1 MVTGLLDG
9 YTKTSLRFFG
19 PSPQRIRVNN
29 RRAFILLLMLVVAGC
44 ATAPIQE
51 MSDARQAIAAAQ
63 DAEAASVPLDDA
75 QRLLSEAE
83 AQIRSGYWGM
93 ARANAIRARDLA
105 VNALNA
111 IQGDPQ
117 N

>member
-1 MVTGLLDG
+1 M
-9 YTKTSLRFFG
+9 
-19 PSPQRIRVNN
+19 NN
-29 RRAFILLLMLVVAGC
+29 RRALILLLTLVGAGC
-44 ATAPIQE
+44 AAAPIQE
-51 MSDARQAIAAAQ
+51 MSDARQAIAAAE
-63 DAEAASVPLDDA
+63 DAEAAQLAPVPLTDA

-83 AQIRSGYWGM
+83 AQIRSGLWGM

-111 IQGDPQ
+111 SQADPQ

>member
-1 MVTGLLDG
+1 MV
-9 YTKTSLRFFG
+9 
-19 PSPQRIRVNN
+19 IRRVL
-29 RRAFILLLMLVVAGC
+29 ILFLMLFVAGC
-44 ATAPIQE
+44 VSAPIQE
-51 MSDARQAIAAAQ
+51 MSDARQAISAAE
-63 DAEAASVPLDDA
+63 DAEAEPAPLTDA

-83 AQIRSGYWGM
+83 AQIRSGLWGM

-111 IQGDPQ
+111 IQADSQ

>member
-1 MVTGLLDG
+1 MVVRR
-9 YTKTSLRFFG
+9 SL
-19 PSPQRIRVNN
+19 V
-29 RRAFILLLMLVVAGC
+29 LLLMLVVAGC
-44 ATAPIQE
+44 AAAPIQE
-51 MSDARQAIAAAQ
+51 MSDARQAIAAAEA
-63 DAEAASVPLDDA
+63 AEAVSEPLTDA

-83 AQIRSGYWGM
+83 AQIRSGLWGM

-111 IQGDPQ
+111 IQADPQ

>member
-1 MVTGLLDG
+1 MVAGLLDG
-9 YTKTSLRFFG
+9 YTDTSLGFLG
-19 PSPQRIRVNN
+19 PSPQRVRVII
-29 RRAFILLLMLVVAGC
+29 RRALILLLMLVVAGC
-44 ATAPIQE
+44 ASAPIQE
-51 MSDARQAIAAAQ
+51 MSDARQAIAAAE
-63 DAEAASVPLDDA
+63 DAEAASAPLTDA

-83 AQIRSGYWGM
+83 AQIRSGLWGM

-111 IQGDPQ
+111 IQADLQ